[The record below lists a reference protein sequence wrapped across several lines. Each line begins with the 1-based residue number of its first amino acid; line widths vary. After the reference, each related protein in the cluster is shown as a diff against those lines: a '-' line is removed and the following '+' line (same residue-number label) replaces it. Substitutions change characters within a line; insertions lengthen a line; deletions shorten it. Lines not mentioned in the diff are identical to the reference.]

1 MHSVKTILSRNKL
14 AMFKSR
20 ICVSSNPPSTS
31 SAALMAVLD
40 ECLKPGPKRK
50 ASRMSFEVIV
60 LHVRLPMELFGS
72 GEKGKESMESL
83 AKLYGFQFQEVQLEE
98 SIVTS
103 LKAIRDLDDRI
114 DLVQGAVRSSLI
126 QKTKAME
133 CSVLLVSP
141 NATDLAVDVMAKT
154 IKGRGGAIPDEV
166 SPAMEYAS
174 VKIGRPFIEL
184 TARHVTRYSRLR
196 KVDKYAVSTEF
207 FNSPDSSL
215 TRIAEKFVLQ
225 LQEMQPS
232 TSTTVLRTAAKLRKN
247 EAAMLCPA
255 CASRDVLI
263 GRGADRVG
271 RSRGS
276 EDTHPLCA
284 VCTEKDM
291 NMSGETVVDLARA
304 FCRATVNEFTLDTE
318 EQE

>member
-1 MHSVKTILSRNKL
+1 MERKCGKCKTEEGIVWTTDGARCEDCFCVVTMHSVKTILSRNKL

-166 SPAMEYAS
+166 
-174 VKIGRPFIEL
+174 
-184 TARHVTRYSRLR
+184 
-196 KVDKYAVSTEF
+196 DKYAVSTEF

-304 FCRATVNEFTLDTE
+304 FCR
-318 EQE
+318 